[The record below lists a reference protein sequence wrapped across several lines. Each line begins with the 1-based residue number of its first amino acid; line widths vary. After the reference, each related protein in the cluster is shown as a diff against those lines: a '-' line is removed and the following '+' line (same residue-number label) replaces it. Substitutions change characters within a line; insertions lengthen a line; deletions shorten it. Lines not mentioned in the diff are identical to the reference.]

1 MSAPAWNPRVVV
13 AALVERDGKF
23 LLVEEEADG
32 RLVFN
37 QPAGHWERG
46 ETLVEACARETME
59 ETAHEFRPTG
69 VLGLYVW
76 THEGKQKTFV
86 RVAFTGE
93 VGAHDP
99 VRALDKEIRRAVWL
113 DVEEIRAL
121 APRHR
126 SPLVMR
132 CIDDYLAGQRHPL
145 SLIAHFR

>member
-1 MSAPAWNPRVVV
+1 MNLRTWNPRVVV
-13 AALVERDGKF
+13 AAIMERDGKF

-32 RLVFN
+32 RLVYN
-37 QPAGHWERG
+37 QPAGHWEHG
-46 ETLVEACARETME
+46 ESLIEACAREAME

-76 THEGKQKTFV
+76 THADKQKTFV

-93 VGAHDP
+93 TGEHHAT
-99 VRALDKEIRRAVWL
+99 RALDKEIRRAVWL
-113 DVEEIRAL
+113 DVDEVRAL

-132 CIDDYLAGQRHPL
+132 CIDDYLSGQRHPL
-145 SLIAHFR
+145 SLIAHC